1 MSRRLI
7 RRFPLLIYERTI
19 NRWWP
24 AILTLG
30 LVLVGLGVLMM
41 MRRMET
47 WRAMGLLAVGSVV
60 LLFTLFL
67 LLIRRMAYV
76 QPRATH
82 LRLVTPFLRLNIS
95 YKRFRRT
102 VTTEMAA
109 LFPPSARMRDWQ
121 RDILAPLA
129 HKTAVVI
136 ELTSFPISPFFLR
149 LFLSPFF
156 FKDRTPHFV
165 ILVEDWMGFSTAL
178 ESLRVGGEQA
188 LKTPRRKRSLLSSLR
203 RE

>member
-1 MSRRLI
+1 MSRRLT

-24 AILTLG
+24 ATLTLG
-30 LVLVGLGVLMM
+30 LVLEGVGLFLFLRQRDAWRGGAVLGVGAL
-41 MRRMET
+41 T
-47 WRAMGLLAVGSVV
+47 

-76 QPRATH
+76 QPQPTH

-102 VTTEMAA
+102 VTAEMSAI
-109 LFPPSARMRDWQ
+109 FPPSARMSAWQ
-121 RDILAPLA
+121 RDLLAPLA
-129 HKTAVVI
+129 HKTALII
-136 ELTSFPISPFFLR
+136 ELTSFPVPPFFLR

-156 FKDRTPHFV
+156 FKDRTPHLV
-165 ILVEDWMGFSTAL
+165 ILVDDWMAFSTAL
-178 ESLRVGGEQA
+178 ESLRSGGEQA
-188 LKTPRRKRSLLSSLR
+188 LKSPRKKRSILSGLR